1 MFALLSCLVSGL
13 VARAAFSNQF
23 FQCTF
28 DAEFPSGKAA
38 CSGSH
43 ADLDTGVLFPR
54 AWVSPAYNFDDI
66 GTAVKTMIRVTSN
79 KLADIYRD
87 SMDVTARDTSP
98 ALNYTQGNSIFFVVY
113 VLVVNFFVM
122 NVFAA

>member
-1 MFALLSCLVSGL
+1 
-13 VARAAFSNQF
+13 
-23 FQCTF
+23 
-28 DAEFPSGKAA
+28 
-38 CSGSH
+38 
-43 ADLDTGVLFPR
+43 
-54 AWVSPAYNFDDI
+54 
-66 GTAVKTMIRVTSN
+66 MIRVTSN